1 MHIRLPVER
10 YSKDEQLVAFNDRLL
25 ERARQLPGV
34 ESAAVASGLPMMD
47 NLSVSTYRVEGEA
60 PLADASQTPETDMKG
75 VSEDYFRTI
84 GTPILHGREFTRQDN
99 VPKTPPMVAVTL
111 SLARQIAPHGDA
123 LGRRLILGSGDHAV
137 TATVVAIVPDTHE
150 MGLDESAR
158 PELFMPGHDIQEPAL
173 MLHTKGDPMALEG
186 AVRAVV
192 AEIDKDQAVVDVKPL
207 AEHLHG
213 TTQQRR
219 FDSLLFAGFAGL
231 ALLLAAVG
239 LYGVLSYSVMLRT
252 REIGVRMALGARG
265 GDVVRLIL
273 RHGLLMVLVGTV
285 VGALGALELTQ
296 LMQSLVFGMSASD
309 PLTFAAV
316 AVVLLLVAALAC
328 YIPARRASRMDPLRA
343 LRVE

>member
-1 MHIRLPVER
+1 
-10 YSKDEQLVAFNDRLL
+10 
-25 ERARQLPGV
+25 
-34 ESAAVASGLPMMD
+34 
-47 NLSVSTYRVEGEA
+47 
-60 PLADASQTPETDMKG
+60 
-75 VSEDYFRTI
+75 
-84 GTPILHGREFTRQDN
+84 
-99 VPKTPPMVAVTL
+99 
-111 SLARQIAPHGDA
+111 
-123 LGRRLILGSGDHAV
+123 
-137 TATVVAIVPDTHE
+137 
-150 MGLDESAR
+150 MGLDESPR
-158 PELFMPGHDIQEPAL
+158 PELFIPGHNIQEPAL
-173 MLHTKGDPMALEG
+173 MLHTKGGPMALEG

-273 RHGLLMVLVGTV
+273 CHGLLMVLVGTL

-316 AVVLLLVAALAC
+316 ALVLLLVAALAC